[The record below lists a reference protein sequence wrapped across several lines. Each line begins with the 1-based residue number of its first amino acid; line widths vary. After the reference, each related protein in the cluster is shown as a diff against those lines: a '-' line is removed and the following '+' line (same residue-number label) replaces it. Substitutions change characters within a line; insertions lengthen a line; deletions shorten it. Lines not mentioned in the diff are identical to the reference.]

1 MIERQDHGDVLLLRL
16 AHGKASAL
24 DLELLEELCRAMDE
38 FEASDARACVLTGTG
53 SIFSA
58 GVDLKRLLE
67 GGAAYIDAF
76 LPALDRAISRLL
88 FSDRPLVTACNGHA
102 IAGGCLVACCGDRRL
117 GARGKGRVGVPELA
131 VGVPFPPLAIE
142 LVRFSVGPRNL
153 QRVLYDAAVHSM
165 EDALE
170 LGFVDEL
177 VEADELEARAIETAR
192 RLAAIPPTAFAFTK
206 RRTREVLCGPGLD
219 PTASDEVRALWQSEE
234 IAGALAEYVARTL
247 G

>member
-1 MIERQDHGDVLLLRL
+1 MIERQDRGDVLLLRL

-24 DLELLEELCRAMDE
+24 DLELLEELCKAMDE
-38 FEASDARACVLTGTG
+38 FEASDARACVLTGSG
-53 SIFSA
+53 NIFSG

-67 GGAAYIDAF
+67 GGAAYIEAF

-88 FSDRPLVTACNGHA
+88 FCDRPLVTACNGHA

-117 GARGKGRVGVPELA
+117 GARGKGRIGVPELA

-153 QRVLYDAAVHSM
+153 QRALYDASVHNM

-177 VEADELEARAIETAR
+177 VEADELEERAIETAR
-192 RLAAIPPTAFAFTK
+192 RLAAIPPASFAFTK
-206 RRTREVLCGPGLD
+206 RSTREVLRGPGLE
-219 PTASDEVRALWQSEE
+219 PAACEEVRALWQSEE
-234 IAGALAEYVARTL
+234 ITGALAAYVARTL

>member
-1 MIERQDHGDVLLLRL
+1 MIQRQDHGDVLLLRL

-24 DLELLEELCRAMDE
+24 DLELLDELCTAMDE

-58 GVDLKRLLE
+58 GVDLKRLVE
-67 GGAAYIDAF
+67 GGVEYIDAF

-88 FSDRPLVTACNGHA
+88 FCDRPLVTACNGHA

-142 LVRFSVGPRNL
+142 LVRFSIGPRNL
-153 QRVLYDAAVHSM
+153 QRALYDAAVHSM

-170 LGFVDEL
+170 LGFIDEL
-177 VEADELEARAIETAR
+177 VEAEELEERAIEVAR
-192 RLAAIPPTAFAFTK
+192 RLAVIPPTSFAFTK
-206 RRTREVLCGPGLD
+206 RRTREVLHGPGLD
-219 PTASDEVRALWQSEE
+219 PSACEEVRALWASEE
-234 IAGALAEYVARTL
+234 IAAALAEYVARTL